1 MRVLTLVTIAMVV
14 AASAATQAAPAPNPA
29 PVFELQ
35 LFNGQTFRLA
45 DQRGKNAVLLL
56 FWAPW

>member
-14 AASAATQAAPAPNPA
+14 AAAAATQAAPAPNPA